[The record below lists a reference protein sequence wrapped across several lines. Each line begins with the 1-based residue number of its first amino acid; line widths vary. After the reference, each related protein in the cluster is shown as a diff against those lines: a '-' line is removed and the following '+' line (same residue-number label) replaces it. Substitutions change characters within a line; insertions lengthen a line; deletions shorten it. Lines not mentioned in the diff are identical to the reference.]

1 MTDLAR
7 PELTCTECDRPLW
20 WSDEHAA
27 FLVEHYGEESAVC
40 GTREVPPTGRQ
51 RRPRTVAFAHEPA
64 WPVDDAP
71 DPAQMRLF
79 PIPDPVPPV
88 VLVELWAHML
98 DSGRPEST
106 EDGLRAR
113 YGDRLLP
120 GWYVRPPAGLVLT
133 DSL

>member
-1 MTDLAR
+1 VTALAR
-7 PELTCTECDRPLW
+7 PELTCTECDRPLC

-27 FLVEHYGEESAVC
+27 FLVEHYDEESAVC
-40 GTREVPPTGRQ
+40 GTRKVTPPGC
-51 RRPRTVAFAHEPA
+51 RRPRTVPFAHQPVT
-64 WPVDDAP
+64 PVDDAP

-79 PIPDPVPPV
+79 PIPDPVPAV

-120 GWYVRPPAGLVLT
+120 GWYVRPPTALVLT
-133 DSL
+133 DPV